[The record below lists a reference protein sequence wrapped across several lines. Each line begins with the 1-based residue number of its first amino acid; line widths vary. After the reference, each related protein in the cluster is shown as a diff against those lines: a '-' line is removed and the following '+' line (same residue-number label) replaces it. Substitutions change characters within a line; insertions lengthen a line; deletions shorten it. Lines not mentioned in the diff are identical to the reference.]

1 MKLLHLCLCFRSWE
15 CDQFWFPNNRWRIYS
30 QSRKVGQRTKHHI
43 KVNFLRTEICRLC
56 VTSWQYQTKTEV
68 FQKSDGATRSSAD
81 RNVIGAFSIV
91 YMYMGGLIIFCDFR
105 VRSGFESRTWHHLWV
120 ELVIGASLPES
131 SPMFLSPR
139 KPTFVIS
146 SSSSCYKADLQEN
159 VWIFSFKVIWTL
171 FVSL

>member
-15 CDQFWFPNNRWRIYS
+15 CDQFWFPNNCWRIYS
-30 QSRKVGQRTKHHI
+30 QSRKVGQRTKQHI

-91 YMYMGGLIIFCDFR
+91 YMYMGGLIIFCCA
-105 VRSGFESRTWHHLWV
+105 RT
-120 ELVIGASLPES
+120 GASSATSEVWVRILDLASLVSWACYWCFS
-131 SPMFLSPR
+131 SWEFTDVPFTTKTDFCNFQFELML
-139 KPTFVIS
+139 
-146 SSSSCYKADLQEN
+146 
-159 VWIFSFKVIWTL
+159 
-171 FVSL
+171 